1 MSRARLIYA
10 LKRFLRAEDGASLIE
25 YAIVISL
32 FLLVFFAILD
42 FGRLGFNWVMT
53 EKAMQRAARIAV
65 TRAPVCDG
73 VPETFERGTDTTPAY
88 GTLCRAGA
96 GICGDP
102 GLRACVL
109 NTSPTL
115 ASMADFATGCQNVTN
130 PDTATE
136 IWCTI
141 WPILP
146 SNATPRNIRIS
157 YTFDENLGFLGGP
170 YTPMVEVAVVT
181 AADVADIE
189 NSQELRF
196 DFVTPLPG
204 LAALVSGGGTTTN
217 IADSGSD
224 GQADIPFPDLS
235 VSMPA
240 EDLAEGNR
248 G

>member
-1 MSRARLIYA
+1 MIGGRFISSGS
-10 LKRFLRAEDGASLIE
+10 RFLRDEEGASLIE

-32 FLLVFFAILD
+32 FLLIFFAILD

-65 TRAPVCDG
+65 TRAPICDG
-73 VPETFERGTDTTPAY
+73 VPETYERGVDTSPAF
-88 GTLCRAGA
+88 GTLCRDGSGVCSDAGTQ
-96 GICGDP
+96 
-102 GLRACVL
+102 ACVL
-109 NTSPTL
+109 NSSPVL
-115 ASMADFATGCQNVTN
+115 ASMTDFDANCGDVTN

-136 IWCTI
+136 IWCTV

-146 SNATPRNIRIS
+146 SNATPRNIRVS
-157 YTFDENLGFLGGP
+157 YSFDPNLGFLGGP

-181 AADVADIE
+181 AEDVGSIDDSA
-189 NSQELRF
+189 ELRF

-204 LAALVSGGGTTTN
+204 LAALVTGGGTPTN
-217 IADSGSD
+217 IADSGTD

-240 EDLAEGNR
+240 EDLAQGNR

>member
-1 MSRARLIYA
+1 MSKRRVIAA
-10 LKRFLRAEDGASLIE
+10 LRRFRFSERGASLIE
-25 YAIVISL
+25 YAIVITL

-65 TRAPVCDG
+65 TREPICPG
-73 VPETFERGTDTTPAY
+73 VPETHLRGTDTTPTY

-96 GICGDP
+96 GTCANSGAQ
-102 GLRACVL
+102 ACVL
-109 NTSPTL
+109 NTSPAL
-115 ASMADFATGCQNVTN
+115 ASMTDYTTGCAGVSNA
-130 PDTATE
+130 DTATE

-146 SNATPRNIRIS
+146 SNATPRNIRVTYAYDS
-157 YTFDENLGFLGGP
+157 NLGFLGGP

-181 AADVADIE
+181 AADVAGIA
-189 NSQELRF
+189 NSEELRF
-196 DFVTPLPG
+196 DFVTPIPG
-204 LAALVSGGGTTTN
+204 LAALVSGASPTN

-224 GQADIPFPDLS
+224 GQADIAFPDLS

-240 EDLAEGNR
+240 EDLARGNR